1 MKRHLF
7 VVMCAV
13 ILFGS
18 PALAGIG
25 KGNGEIGFD
34 FGATGFDSDVT
45 GKSAFRL
52 AFRGGYHFSKW
63 LELEGESS
71 ASVHVVREGFYKDE
85 ADIVLS
91 TVFVN
96 GVVNFHSKS
105 GNVVPYLLAGI
116 GRARLDFRLAN
127 FDDTGAARQFG
138 AGCRF
143 FFGDHDQVAFRLQA
157 SKLMEDTFE
166 DIFDGTSTHMNYVAG
181 FTWRLGGGA

>member
-1 MKRHLF
+1 MRRCLF
-7 VVMCAV
+7 ILCAV
-13 ILFGS
+13 MLLGS

-34 FGATGFDSDVT
+34 FGVTGFDSDVS

-63 LELEGESS
+63 FELEGESA
-71 ASVHVVREGFYKDE
+71 ASVHIVGQGFNKDE
-85 ADIVLS
+85 ADIVLA
-91 TVFVN
+91 TIFVN

-116 GRARLDFRLAN
+116 GQARLDFPLVN
-127 FDDTGAARQFG
+127 VNDTGAARQFG

-143 FFGDHDQVAFRLQA
+143 FFGEHDQVAFRLQA
-157 SKLMEDTFE
+157 GRLMEDTF
-166 DIFDGTSTHMNYVAG
+166 DQTSTHTNYVAG

>member
-1 MKRHLF
+1 MRRCLF
-7 VVMCAV
+7 VVMCTA

-34 FGATGFDSDVT
+34 FGATGFDSEVS

-63 LELEGESS
+63 FELEGESS
-71 ASVHVVREGFYKDE
+71 ASAHVSRQGLNQYE
-85 ADIVLS
+85 ADIVLA

-96 GVVNFHSKS
+96 GVFNFHSKS

-116 GRARLDFRLAN
+116 GRARLDFPLAN
-127 FDDTGAARQFG
+127 VNDTGAARQIG

-143 FFGDHDQVAFRLQA
+143 FFGDDDQVAFRLQA
-157 SKLMEDTFE
+157 SRLMEDTFDE
-166 DIFDGTSTHMNYVAG
+166 TSTHLNYVAG

>member
-1 MKRHLF
+1 MKRHLL

-13 ILFGS
+13 SLSVS

-34 FGATGFDSDVT
+34 FGATGFDSEVSS
-45 GKSAFRL
+45 KSAFRL

-63 LELEGESS
+63 FELEGESS
-71 ASVHVVREGFYKDE
+71 ASVHIVRRWFYQDE

-91 TVFVN
+91 TIFVN
-96 GVVNFHSKS
+96 GIVNFHSKS

-116 GRARLDFRLAN
+116 GQARLDFRLLN
-127 FDDTGAARQFG
+127 VDDTGAARQFG

-143 FFGDHDQVAFRLQA
+143 FFGEHGQVAFRLQA
-157 SKLMEDTFE
+157 GRVMEDTFDE
-166 DIFDGTSTHMNYVAG
+166 TSTHTNYVAG
-181 FTWRLGGGA
+181 FTWRLGGGT

>member
-1 MKRHLF
+1 MKRHLLI
-7 VVMCAV
+7 VMCAV
-13 ILFGS
+13 SLSVS
-18 PALAGIG
+18 PVFAGIG
-25 KGNGEIGFD
+25 KGSGEIGFD

-63 LELEGESS
+63 FELEGESS
-71 ASVHVVREGFYKDE
+71 ASVHVIQEGFYENE

-91 TVFVN
+91 TIFVN

-105 GNVVPYLLAGI
+105 GSVVPYLLAGI
-116 GRARLDFRLAN
+116 GQARLDFRLAN
-127 FDDTGAARQFG
+127 VDDTGRARQIA

-157 SKLMEDTFE
+157 GRLMEDTF
-166 DIFDGTSTHMNYVAG
+166 DLTSTHMNYVAG